1 MTCRCRLPVLKVP
14 KWLELSSL
22 SVARNEDI
30 QPWSICGLENLNSP
44 GKRVRFVWNYL
55 IMYIINCV
63 KKDGEISSQNM
74 LDTLNYLDTEILLG
88 SCRWVFSIWYDV
100 SQLLWNNV
108 NLEEIQSSVQ
118 WSPICFIKLY
128 NMPMDADPNTPIICQ
143 SYVPWL
149 WRLLSLTTP
158 CIQIFLRSL
167 VRRFLFW
174 HFSTSKRGRRHFFC
188 CSSNQ
193 NMSIQVFEILSKW

>member
-1 MTCRCRLPVLKVP
+1 MVNLWVRNRRFSWRKSPVCLKLPNHV
-14 KWLELSSL
+14 
-22 SVARNEDI
+22 
-30 QPWSICGLENLNSP
+30 
-44 GKRVRFVWNYL
+44 
-55 IMYIINCV
+55 YIDCV
-63 KKDGEISSQNM
+63 KKDEEISSQNL

-149 WRLLSLTTP
+149 WRLLSLTTL